1 MFKNLMREGMIL
13 LLTMMLLGITSCN
26 DYGDDIDNNSDAD
39 NLETSLPKVYITTPN
54 GVGITSKEDW
64 LKDGNIRIVD
74 ENGDEVLN
82 ASSSFKGRGNST
94 WTYPKKPYA
103 IKLDKK
109 AEVLGMP
116 KHKRWVLLANWKDRT
131 LMRNAVA
138 FEMARVCMDWTPRGR
153 FVELYLN
160 GIHQGNYYL
169 CEQIKVDENR
179 VNVDEIDE
187 ETPESDLTGGYLL
200 EFDTYSN
207 AEINYFY
214 TKHRNLPVTIK
225 EPDED
230 VIVSWEHPAFVYIKD
245 YVNAVEETFVAGN
258 YEEIKNMIDIQSY
271 IDWYLVHE
279 LAGNPEP
286 GHPKS
291 CYMYKARNGKLYA
304 GPVWDFDWGTFK
316 PNVTGLFL
324 ENTIWYIY
332 MFNNNEFKNT
342 IKARW
347 NELKPKFEDI
357 EDFIREQAA
366 LIKESNEINIA
377 KWPIGGT
384 TNGDEEMSFDEAI
397 ERMITAYKGRIE
409 SVDSAINAL

>member
-1 MFKNLMREGMIL
+1 MFKNLIRGVIL

-26 DYGDDIDNNSDAD
+26 EYRDDIGNNSDAD
-39 NLETSLPKVYITTPN
+39 NLEASLPKVYITTPN

-94 WTYPKKPYA
+94 WSYPKKPYA

-116 KHKRWVLLANWKDRT
+116 EHKRWVLLANWKDRT

-214 TKHRNLPVTIK
+214 TRHRNLPVTIK
-225 EPDED
+225 EPDEN
-230 VIVSWEHPAFVYIKD
+230 VVVSWEHPAFVYIKD

-271 IDWYLVHE
+271 IDWYLVYE

-286 GHPKS
+286 CHPKS

-316 PNVTGLFL
+316 PNVTGLCL

-347 NELKPKFEDI
+347 NELRPKFEDI

-377 KWPIGGT
+377 KWPISGT

>member
-169 CEQIKVDENR
+169 CVNISSETLKTTLSIK
-179 VNVDEIDE
+179 
-187 ETPESDLTGGYLL
+187 
-200 EFDTYSN
+200 
-207 AEINYFY
+207 
-214 TKHRNLPVTIK
+214 
-225 EPDED
+225 
-230 VIVSWEHPAFVYIKD
+230 
-245 YVNAVEETFVAGN
+245 
-258 YEEIKNMIDIQSY
+258 
-271 IDWYLVHE
+271 
-279 LAGNPEP
+279 
-286 GHPKS
+286 
-291 CYMYKARNGKLYA
+291 
-304 GPVWDFDWGTFK
+304 
-316 PNVTGLFL
+316 
-324 ENTIWYIY
+324 
-332 MFNNNEFKNT
+332 
-342 IKARW
+342 
-347 NELKPKFEDI
+347 
-357 EDFIREQAA
+357 
-366 LIKESNEINIA
+366 
-377 KWPIGGT
+377 
-384 TNGDEEMSFDEAI
+384 
-397 ERMITAYKGRIE
+397 
-409 SVDSAINAL
+409 